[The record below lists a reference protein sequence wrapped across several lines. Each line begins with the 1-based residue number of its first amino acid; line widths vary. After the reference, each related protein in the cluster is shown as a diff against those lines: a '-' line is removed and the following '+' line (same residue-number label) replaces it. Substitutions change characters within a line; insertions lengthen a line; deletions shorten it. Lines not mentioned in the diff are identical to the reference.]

1 MNKTKR
7 NGIGTIIISSIILFS
22 AFVTIVNGFG
32 NTITI
37 LSKYVGPLLSHIILY
52 LNFVIL
58 PFAVILII
66 SAIISY
72 STQKYRV
79 KIGTH
84 GIPCTLM
91 TMYHFKVANKNNKLL
106 NSIHRDIYHH
116 YYKIKDDINSQ
127 RIGSLANANNAI
139 EEFLRV
145 IHSSILKTFKM
156 DLSINIKRL
165 SLDRQEN
172 LCLVPFIH
180 YRNVAERNLDNPRDY
195 NYCYYIALAEFE
207 RLSRYV
213 SMAKAYRDRER
224 YEVNSIFTYL
234 INQKKRYWMSN
245 NLQIDETAGD
255 FYTSSDNYPEYYKS
269 LAVFSIAPPDKDVLP
284 EGLLILDTKKTGKFS
299 EAECVHL
306 FGYIAHLLYELLTEY
321 NKYESKKKQNRK

>member
-1 MNKTKR
+1 MILASL
-7 NGIGTIIISSIILFS
+7 GFISVII
-22 AFVTIVNGFG
+22 TIVNGYEQ
-32 NTITI
+32 TLIT
-37 LSKYVGPLLSHIILY
+37 LSRYLGPLLSYFLIII
-52 LNFVIL
+52 NFFL
-58 PFAVILII
+58 LFPFAVIIVTT
-66 SAIISY
+66 AIISY
-72 STQKYRV
+72 CTQKYRE

-91 TMYHFKVANKNNKLL
+91 SMYHFKIANKNNKLL
-106 NSIHRDIYHH
+106 YSIHRDIYHH
-116 YYKIKDDINSQ
+116 YYKIIDDICSQ
-127 RIGSLANANNAI
+127 RIGSVENANKAI
-139 EEFLRV
+139 EELVRV

-156 DLSINIKRL
+156 DLTINIKRL

-180 YRNVAERNLDNPRDY
+180 YRNVAERGFHNPRDF
-195 NYCYYIALAEFE
+195 NYSYFIAIADFE

-213 SMAKAYRDRER
+213 TMAKAYRDRER

-234 INQKKRYWMSN
+234 INKRKRYWMSN
-245 NLQIDETAGD
+245 NLKIDEKDGI

-299 EAECVHL
+299 EAECAQL
-306 FGYIAHLLYELLTEY
+306 FGYIAHLLYELLKEY
-321 NKYESKKKQNRK
+321 NKYESKKKQKRN

>member
-7 NGIGTIIISSIILFS
+7 NGIGSIIISSIIIFS
-22 AFVTIVNGFG
+22 ALVTIVNGFG

-37 LSKYVGPLLSHIILY
+37 LSRYVGPLFSYIILY
-52 LNFVIL
+52 LNFIIL

-84 GIPCTLM
+84 GIPCTFM

-180 YRNVAERNLDNPRDY
+180 YRNVAERNLNNPRDY

-234 INQKKRYWMSN
+234 INQKKRFWMSN
-245 NLQIDETAGD
+245 NLLIDEAAGD

-299 EAECVHL
+299 ETECVHL